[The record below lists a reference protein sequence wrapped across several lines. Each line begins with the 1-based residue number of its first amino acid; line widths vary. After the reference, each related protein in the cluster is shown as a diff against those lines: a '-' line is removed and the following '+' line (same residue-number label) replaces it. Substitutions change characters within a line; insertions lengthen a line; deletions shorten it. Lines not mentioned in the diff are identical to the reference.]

1 MIADLSLMSPF
12 VNAAYAGYEVDPARW
27 PAFVDF
33 IARVKA
39 HPAGQRGAGGG
50 SRVAWGAS

>member
-1 MIADLSLMSPF
+1 MMADMSLMSPF

-33 IARVKA
+33 VARVKA
-39 HPAGQRGAGGG
+39 HPAVSPVLAAEAAAMGLG
-50 SRVAWGAS
+50 